1 MARRSLPSSWPEDMS
16 SYRIIVENDSS
27 SLMISDDGAFV
38 IPASTPGFLLMEF
51 ITGGLAEADR
61 RREVWV
67 NLEKEEEDHVRSL
80 LEDQKELTVEVIK
93 QHEEGVE
100 QELEII
106 KARLELAQLHTRLE
120 LFALKLNLMPSF

>member
-61 RREVWV
+61 KREEWV
-67 NLEKEEEDHVRSL
+67 NLEKEEAFLISSCINELGLIQLDKVRDISDL
-80 LEDQKELTVEVIK
+80 CVIK
-93 QHEEGVE
+93 NKWPHIDNVTG
-100 QELEII
+100 
-106 KARLELAQLHTRLE
+106 
-120 LFALKLNLMPSF
+120 

>member
-38 IPASTPGFLLMEF
+38 IPASTPGFLMMEF

-61 RREVWV
+61 RRQEWV
-67 NLEKEEEDHVRSL
+67 NLEKEEAFLISSCIN
-80 LEDQKELTVEVIK
+80 ELGLIQLDKVCMQEAVICVTSK
-93 QHEEGVE
+93 PMV
-100 QELEII
+100 
-106 KARLELAQLHTRLE
+106 TCP
-120 LFALKLNLMPSF
+120 M